1 MLDSRKSELNKKVK
15 KLANTDL
22 AILTLM
28 AMYQLILQGLI
39 MERSN
44 ALKEMAW

>member
-1 MLDSRKSELNKKVK
+1 MLDSRKSELNKKV